1 MWILYVVG
9 EPVAPKVYGL
19 GGGVQSGLPS
29 FWSTREYELEVTT
42 SFTQSWPD
50 EEEGMMPSQPQ
61 IRVAVSS
68 AIAIFITFLKLLFIM
83 RSL

>member
-1 MWILYVVG
+1 MGLEVGLYSSI
-9 EPVAPKVYGL
+9 
-19 GGGVQSGLPS
+19 QSGLPS

-50 EEEGMMPSQPQ
+50 EEEGMMLSQPQ
-61 IRVAVSS
+61 IRAAVSS

>member
-19 GGGVQSGLPS
+19 GGGVVQLYPVRTAEL
-29 FWSTREYELEVTT
+29 WSTREYELEVTT

-68 AIAIFITFLKLLFIM
+68 AIAIFITF
-83 RSL
+83 

>member
-1 MWILYVVG
+1 MGLEVGLYS
-9 EPVAPKVYGL
+9 YI
-19 GGGVQSGLPS
+19 QSGLPS

-42 SFTQSWPD
+42 SFIQSWPD
-50 EEEGMMPSQPQ
+50 ETGDVMLSQPQ
-61 IRVAVSS
+61 IRAAVSS

>member
-1 MWILYVVG
+1 MYSSI
-9 EPVAPKVYGL
+9 
-19 GGGVQSGLPS
+19 QSGLPS

-42 SFTQSWPD
+42 SFIQSWPD
-50 EEEGMMPSQPQ
+50 ETGDVMLSQPQ
-61 IRVAVSS
+61 IRAAVSS